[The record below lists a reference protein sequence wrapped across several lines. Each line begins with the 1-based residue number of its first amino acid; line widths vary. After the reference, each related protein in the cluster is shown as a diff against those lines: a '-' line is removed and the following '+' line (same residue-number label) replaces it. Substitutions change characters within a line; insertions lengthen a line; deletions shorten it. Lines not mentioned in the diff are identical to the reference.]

1 MELLTMNRFEKAAAF
16 GAMMGKKAFYK
27 KAGNPT
33 LDFYKKQQE
42 QEIANARAQAA
53 ALRSAAGVSGPGGG
67 TATGRVFPDGKGGY
81 RTEGAQFTPQAG
93 YDQKGFKTQPSGVQ
107 GTPAAKPRYSLRNDP
122 AFKEDFEDIA
132 EEKANMNKLQNA
144 TGNAGNGSYQ
154 GTIQGGKVKPGATF
168 TPAAPTAPAVP
179 AVPPVTA
186 APVNENPP
194 PMTPFQKAF
203 GRDKQKIEELKAKG
217 RQVSNAAGANGASGT
232 SEGTIERGKVQLGA
246 TFTPNGGQQGQ
257 RPLPGAGG
265 KQKMPPAPM
274 GQRQTPKAVPTN
286 KTIPSNQWSIFDD

>member
-1 MELLTMNRFEKAAAF
+1 MNRLQKAAAF
-16 GAMMGKKAFYK
+16 GAMMGKMAFYK

-33 LDFYKKQQE
+33 LDFYKKEQE
-42 QEIANARAQAA
+42 QDIASAEAQAA

-67 TATGRVFPDGKGGY
+67 TATGKVFPDGKGGY

-93 YDQKGFKTQPSGVQ
+93 YDQKGFKTQPSGAQ
-107 GTPAAKPRYSLRNDP
+107 GTPAAKPRYSLSNDP
-122 AFKEDFEDIA
+122 AFKDVFEDQA

-168 TPAAPTAPAVP
+168 TP
-179 AVPPVTA
+179 
-186 APVNENPP
+186 
-194 PMTPFQKAF
+194 
-203 GRDKQKIEELKAKG
+203 
-217 RQVSNAAGANGASGT
+217 
-232 SEGTIERGKVQLGA
+232 
-246 TFTPNGGQQGQ
+246 NGGQQGQ

-274 GQRQTPKAVPTN
+274 GQRQTPKTTPTN
-286 KTIPSNQWSIFDD
+286 KTIPNKRVITPTNKTIPNKRVITPTNKTIPNKRVILD